1 MHHSTSQQATTLKG
15 NLAIFNL
22 SAISSISKYFLLFES
37 VLQAVRQNTMRM
49 FASKVFLLG
58 VIFVVFLLFKLNV
71 FWGINVL
78 FPSSE
83 QSNSKVSL
91 WQCFLPTAT
100 MLLYCS
106 SLFLYLFVYQIKPK
120 IQRAIQIICLRSLST
135 ERADP
140 KVMRKDF
147 RELSLYL
154 KCPILMSYKDNV
166 FLPCCYCKKSTVLI
180 KLTNS
185 LSIGKILFPI
195 RGCVLKFEN
204 CNPYCS
210 AWMTFHRY
218 QEWQKWQMKWIQ
230 SARQQPSHRVSVKD
244 SDEHLAANKKPG

>member
-15 NLAIFNL
+15 NFAIFNL

-37 VLQAVRQNTMRM
+37 VLQAVRQNTMPM

-91 WQCFLPTAT
+91 WQYFLPTAT

-106 SLFLYLFVYQIKPK
+106 ALYLFVYQIKPK

-166 FLPCCYCKKSTVLI
+166 FLPSFIVKQQCRKKLINPCST
-180 KLTNS
+180 
-185 LSIGKILFPI
+185 GKI
-195 RGCVLKFEN
+195 
-204 CNPYCS
+204 
-210 AWMTFHRY
+210 
-218 QEWQKWQMKWIQ
+218 Q
-230 SARQQPSHRVSVKD
+230 SPKHKYVHYFLALPEIMANLCK
-244 SDEHLAANKKPG
+244 SDWVPFS